1 MSAAVLDDA
10 TTEPTLDGW
19 DDVVMALRLLAVDPL
34 GLGGIVLRGRSGPVR
49 DRVTGW
55 IRELAA
61 PGTPFARI
69 PLHISEDRLLGGI
82 ALAETLSRGSL
93 VREQGLLARCDG
105 GVAVV
110 AMAERAEPHVVS
122 HLCSVLDR
130 GELALERESISAR
143 IPCRLSLLVL
153 DEGIGDEAIAPALRD
168 RLTFEVRLDELDPRR
183 APELAPERVGA
194 ARARMDAVEIGDEA
208 IDALCRAAWSLGIPS
223 LRAVVLAGTAARAHA
238 ALEGRDHVE
247 ETDLGVAARLVLGPL
262 ATRIEQPT
270 EIPPEEQEPAANDP
284 MEDEPT
290 EDPPRDPPEPEA
302 SEGPD
307 EEPEPTEDFEDDR
320 IDPAALQEL
329 VLEAAKSGVPG
340 GLLETLRIDSG
351 SRRAPRSAGQTGASK
366 YSVLTGRPVGATAA
380 APRHGSRLHILE
392 TLRAAAPWQRLRS
405 GERPRSSRARLDV
418 RKEDFRTRR
427 FKQRTESCVIFA
439 VDASGSAAL
448 RRLAEAKGAVE
459 RVLADCYVRRDHVA
473 LIVFRG
479 TQATVVLPPTR
490 SLARVRRRLADL
502 AGGGPTPLASGIDA
516 ALALANDCRERGQ
529 TPMLVLMT
537 DGKGN
542 VARNGDKGS
551 AAAKQDAIDSSR
563 RVRASGV
570 PTLLIDTG
578 PRTQRRVRELAA
590 ELDARYVHL
599 PYLDDV
605 GVSREVKSMAQ
616 ESACR

>member
-1 MSAAVLDDA
+1 MSAVVLDDA
-10 TTEPTLDGW
+10 TTEPTPDGW
-19 DDVVMALRLLAVDPL
+19 GDVVTALRLLAVDPL

-82 ALAETLSRGSL
+82 ALAETLSRGTL
-93 VREQGLLARCDG
+93 VREQGLLARCSG

-130 GELALERESISAR
+130 GELAIERESISAR
-143 IPCRLSLLVL
+143 VPCRLSLLVL
-153 DEGIGDEAIAPALRD
+153 DEGIGDEGIAPSLRD

-183 APELAPERVGA
+183 APELAPPDVRA
-194 ARARMDAVEIGDEA
+194 ARERMDAVGIGGEA

-238 ALEGRDHVE
+238 ALEGRDHVD

-262 ATRIEQPT
+262 ATRMEQPT

-284 MEDEPT
+284 MDDEPAD
-290 EDPPRDPPEPEA
+290 DPPQPET

-307 EEPEPTEDFEDDR
+307 EAPVPPEDSEDDDR

-340 GLLETLRIDSG
+340 GLLETLRIDSR
-351 SRRAPRSAGQTGASK
+351 SRRAPRSSGQTGASK

-405 GERPRSSRARLDV
+405 AERPQSSRARLDV

-479 TQATVVLPPTR
+479 TEATVVLPPTR